1 MFKIGQTAMIKLSLV
16 KYQDPGMIHI
26 LICLSQIKQ
35 FSGKYFFLKDTMK
48 VYFCKAFYLVL
59 DYALNRLF

>member
-1 MFKIGQTAMIKLSLV
+1 
-16 KYQDPGMIHI
+16 MIHI